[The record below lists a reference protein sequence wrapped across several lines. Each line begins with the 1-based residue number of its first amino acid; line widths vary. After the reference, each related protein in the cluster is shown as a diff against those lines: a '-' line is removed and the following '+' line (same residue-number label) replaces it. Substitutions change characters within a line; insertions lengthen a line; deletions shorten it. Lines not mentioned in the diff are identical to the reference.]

1 MWRGEGER
9 KEVGCEE
16 SDPNA
21 LEDSP
26 TEDVLSTCLPFS
38 FYSSGNGKD
47 KVVYPP
53 CTEELISDHVD
64 VDNLMTQAAIEAFC
78 SIFDD
83 TFSNGKSIYVVHLI
97 V

>member
-1 MWRGEGER
+1 MLLWTAIWRAEGER
-9 KEVGCEE
+9 KEVGCEAF
-16 SDPNA
+16 DPNA

-38 FYSSGNGKD
+38 FLSSGKGRNQID
-47 KVVYPP
+47 YPP
-53 CTEELISDHVD
+53 CTEELISEHVD

-83 TFSNGKSIYVVHLI
+83 TFSNGKSI
-97 V
+97 